1 MTGPGRTP
9 RDLPRPLSLGENQG
23 MPDQFSLFESDAP
36 GPRRR
41 GRASAWPAPGSPL
54 EQRYERY
61 RVLAASLPPEF
72 RMGTS
77 SWSFP
82 GWLGIVYARKRA
94 TSMLAREGLHE
105 YVQHPLLRT
114 VGIDRSF
121 YAPIPEDDLLR
132 YAEQLGDD
140 FPCCAKA
147 PAAVTSESIPG
158 LNRNHPNPDYLSAP
172 RLITELVEPFARSFS
187 RHIGPFIL
195 QFSPP
200 ADRKAT
206 SAEAFIERLDRFLEQ
221 LPRDCQYAVE
231 IRDKWALSGTYRAVL
246 ERHGA
251 AHVYN
256 YWSAMPLPGAQTR
269 TIEPEHQPFVVVRL
283 LLKPGTWYE
292 NQKQVFAPFDKLVE
306 PDDEMRRDVIDIV
319 HRAAIA
325 GRKTY
330 LLVNNKAEG
339 SAPLT
344 IEALAERYVAEY
356 H

>member
-1 MTGPGRTP
+1 
-9 RDLPRPLSLGENQG
+9 
-23 MPDQFSLFESDAP
+23 MPDQFSLFEPDAT
-36 GPRRR
+36 GPKRRR
-41 GRASAWPAPGSPL
+41 RPPAWPAPGSAL

-61 RVLAASLPPEF
+61 RVLAASLPPDF

-94 TSMLAREGLHE
+94 TSMLARDGLHE
-105 YVQHPLLRT
+105 YAQHPLLRT

-121 YAPIPEDDLLR
+121 YAPIPEEDLLR

-147 PAAVTSESIPG
+147 PAAVTSHSIPG
-158 LNRNHPNPDYLSAP
+158 LNRHHPNPDYLSAP
-172 RLITELVEPFARSFS
+172 RFIAEMIEPFSRSFA
-187 RHIGPFIL
+187 RHAGPFIL

-200 ADRKAT
+200 VDRKA
-206 SAEAFIERLDRFLEQ
+206 SNADAFVEQLDGFLGQ
-221 LPRDCQYAVE
+221 LPREFTYAVE
-231 IRDKWALSGTYRAVL
+231 VRDKWALTDAYRRVL
-246 ERHGA
+246 GRHGA
-251 AHVYN
+251 AHVFN
-256 YWSAMPLPGAQTR
+256 YWSAMPMPGVQAR
-269 TIEPEHQPFVVVRL
+269 TIPPEEQPFVIIRL
-283 LLKPGTWYE
+283 LLRPGKWYE

-306 PDDEMRRDVIDIV
+306 PDDEMRRDVLDIV
-319 HRAAIA
+319 HRAAVM
-325 GRKTY
+325 GRRSY

>member
-1 MTGPGRTP
+1 
-9 RDLPRPLSLGENQG
+9 
-23 MPDQFSLFESDAP
+23 MPDQISLFEPDPP
-36 GPRRR
+36 GPKRRR
-41 GRASAWPAPGSPL
+41 RADAWPAPGSAL
-54 EQRYERY
+54 DQRYERY

-105 YVQHPLLRT
+105 YAQHPLLRT

-121 YAPIPEDDLLR
+121 YAPVPDDDLRR
-132 YAEQLGDD
+132 YAEQLGDE

-147 PAAVTSESIPG
+147 PAAVTFATIPG
-158 LNRNHPNPDYLSAP
+158 LNRHHPNPDYLSAS
-172 RLITELVEPFARSFS
+172 RLTAELLEPFARCFA

-200 ADRKAT
+200 VSSRASDPAG
-206 SAEAFIERLDRFLEQ
+206 FIEALDAFLGQ
-221 LPRDCQYAVE
+221 LPREFPYAVE
-231 IRDKWALSGTYRAVL
+231 IRDKWALTDAYWKVL
-246 ERHGA
+246 SRHGA
-251 AHVYN
+251 GHVYN
-256 YWSAMPLPGAQTR
+256 YWSAMPMPALQTS
-269 TIEPEHQPFVVVRL
+269 TVPPEQQPFVVIRL

-292 NQKQVFAPFDKLVE
+292 NQKQIFAPFDKLVE
-306 PDDEMRRDVIDIV
+306 PDDDMRRDVLDIV
-319 HRAAIA
+319 HRAALA

-344 IEALAERYVAEY
+344 IEALAERYVAERR
-356 H
+356 

>member
-1 MTGPGRTP
+1 
-9 RDLPRPLSLGENQG
+9 
-23 MPDQFSLFESDAP
+23 MPDQISLFEADPP
-36 GPRRR
+36 GPKRRR
-41 GRASAWPAPGSPL
+41 RADAWPAPGSAL
-54 EQRYERY
+54 DQRYERY

-105 YVQHPLLRT
+105 YALHPLLRT

-121 YAPIPEDDLLR
+121 YAPIPDDDLLR
-132 YAEQLGDD
+132 YADQLGDD

-147 PAAVTSESIPG
+147 PAAVTSATIPG
-158 LNRNHPNPDYLSAP
+158 LNRHHPNPDYLSAP
-172 RLITELVEPFARSFS
+172 RLASELLEPFARCFS

-200 ADRKAT
+200 VNSRASDPGEFIDALD
-206 SAEAFIERLDRFLEQ
+206 AFLGQ
-221 LPRDCQYAVE
+221 LPREFPYAVE
-231 IRDKWALSGTYRAVL
+231 IRDKWALTGAYWKVL
-246 ERHGA
+246 GRHGA
-251 AHVYN
+251 GHVYN
-256 YWSAMPLPGAQTR
+256 YWSAMPMPGLQAR
-269 TIEPEHQPFVVVRL
+269 TVPPEDQPFVVIRL
-283 LLKPGTWYE
+283 LLKPGKWYE

-306 PDDEMRRDVIDIV
+306 PDDEMRRDVLDIV
-319 HRAAIA
+319 RRAVVA

-344 IEALAERYVAEY
+344 IEALAERYVAERR
-356 H
+356 